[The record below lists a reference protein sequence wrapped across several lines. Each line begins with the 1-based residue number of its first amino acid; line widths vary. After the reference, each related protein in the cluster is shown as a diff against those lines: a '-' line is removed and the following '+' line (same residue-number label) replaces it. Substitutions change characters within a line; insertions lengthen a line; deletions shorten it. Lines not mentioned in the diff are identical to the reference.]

1 MELNAIKTIYV
12 VTKQPVSVRHI
23 PELNGEWG
31 LIRCYEVIRKTE
43 KGYRLKVSYSSKGS
57 MYLDEHYYFFET
69 HVAALRFVAEAA
81 MEVAATLE
89 KMMAL
94 AVRLETDARYEIAKC
109 KQGDATA

>member
-1 MELNAIKTIYV
+1 MELNTIKTIYV
-12 VTKQPVSVRHI
+12 VTKQPVSVGHI

-57 MYLDEHYYFFET
+57 MYLDEHYFFFET
-69 HVAALRFVAEAA
+69 HAAALNFVAEAA
-81 MEVAATLE
+81 REVAANLE

-94 AVRLETDARYEIAKC
+94 AVRLESDARYGIAKL
-109 KQGDATA
+109 KQGGAA